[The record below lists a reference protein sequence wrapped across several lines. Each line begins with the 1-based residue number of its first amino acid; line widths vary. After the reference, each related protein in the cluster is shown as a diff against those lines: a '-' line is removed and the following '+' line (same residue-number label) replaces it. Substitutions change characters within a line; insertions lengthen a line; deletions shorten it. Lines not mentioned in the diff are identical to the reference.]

1 MSMANAFLRG
11 SLFAF
16 GLAGVLFALAAQ
28 AGAEATYVID
38 GSKAAQLDSCVEPT
52 DFMRRNHM
60 EVIKHQRD
68 ETVHN
73 GIRSTKHS
81 LAGCIEC
88 HVSQDADNQPVP
100 VNAEGQF
107 CIACHEF
114 AAVGMN
120 CFGCHASVPAYPEEQ
135 PAGQAAAG
143 GLGWHSSFAMSVP
156 RIEGLEPSGSQE
168 GDRP

>member
-1 MSMANAFLRG
+1 MANAIVRG
-11 SLFAF
+11 SLVRV
-16 GLAGVLFALAAQ
+16 GLTGVLFALALAVQ
-28 AGAEATYVID
+28 AAGEATYVIE

-60 EVIKHQRD
+60 EVIEHQRD

-81 LAGCIEC
+81 LAGCIDC
-88 HVSQDADNQPVP
+88 HTSYGADKVP
-100 VNAEGQF
+100 VSINAEGQF

-120 CFGCHASVPAYPEEQ
+120 CFGCHAGVPMQ
-135 PAGQAAAG
+135 PSAETGD
-143 GLGWHSSFAMSVP
+143 LPLP
-156 RIEGLEPSGSQE
+156 RIGHKVGLSTGEPEAVNVTRGVERGVSE
-168 GDRP
+168 

>member
-1 MSMANAFLRG
+1 MANAVVRG
-11 SLFAF
+11 SLISV
-16 GLAGVLFALAAQ
+16 GLAGALCALAVQ
-28 AGAEATYVID
+28 AAGESYVVP
-38 GSKAAQLDSCVEPT
+38 GSQAAQLESCVEPT

-88 HVSQDADNQPVP
+88 HVSAGADNQPVP
-100 VNAEGQF
+100 VNDEGQF
-107 CIACHEF
+107 CNACHDF

-120 CFGCHASVPAYPEEQ
+120 CFGCHANVPRYLE
-135 PAGQAAAG
+135 AGAGAQAQRSG
-143 GLGWHSSFAMSVP
+143 FGWHAPVAMSVSDGDALKP
-156 RIEGLEPSGSQE
+156 ELQGEGN
-168 GDRP
+168 

>member
-1 MSMANAFLRG
+1 MANAVVRG
-11 SLFAF
+11 TLISV
-16 GLAGVLFALAAQ
+16 GLAGVLCALAVQ
-28 AGAEATYVID
+28 AAGESYVVP
-38 GSKAAQLDSCVEPT
+38 GSQAAQSESCVEPT

-88 HVSQDADNQPVP
+88 HVSSGADDKPVP
-100 VNAEGQF
+100 VNGEGQF
-107 CIACHEF
+107 CNACHEF

-120 CFGCHASVPAYPEEQ
+120 CFGCHANVPDLKNAE
-135 PAGQAAAG
+135 AGAQAAPG
-143 GLGWHSSFAMSVP
+143 RFGWQSPIVMSVP
-156 RIEGLEPSGSQE
+156 GSEGLKPVLQGE
-168 GDRP
+168 GN

>member
-1 MSMANAFLRG
+1 MANAVVRGSFLRI
-11 SLFAF
+11 
-16 GLAGVLFALAAQ
+16 GLAGVLCALALQ
-28 AGAEATYVID
+28 ASGEATYLIE

-68 ETVHN
+68 DTVHN

-88 HVSQDADNQPVP
+88 HVSYAPENTPVP
-100 VNAEGQF
+100 VNAKGQF

-120 CFGCHASVPAYPEEQ
+120 CFGCHATVPSYGPTGAAELATRDGFGWHPPLVLSVPETKGPKPGVSEE
-135 PAGQAAAG
+135 GN
-143 GLGWHSSFAMSVP
+143 
-156 RIEGLEPSGSQE
+156 
-168 GDRP
+168 RP

>member
-1 MSMANAFLRG
+1 MANAVVRG
-11 SLFAF
+11 SLIAV
-16 GLAGVLFALAAQ
+16 GLAGVLCALAAQ
-28 AGAEATYVID
+28 AAGGGATYVID
-38 GSKAAQLDSCVEPT
+38 GSKAAQLGSCVEPT

-88 HVSQDADNQPVP
+88 HVSYGADNAPVP

-120 CFGCHASVPAYPEEQ
+120 CFGCHASVPSFLDATAVEN
-135 PAGQAAAG
+135 AA
-143 GLGWHSSFAMSVP
+143 LGALSWHPSFAMSVP
-156 RIEGLEPSGSQE
+156 ETEGLEPEGSGE

>member
-1 MSMANAFLRG
+1 MANAVLRG
-11 SLFAF
+11 SLISV
-16 GLAGVLFALAAQ
+16 GLAGALCVLAVQAA
-28 AGAEATYVID
+28 GDSFVVP
-38 GSKAAQLDSCVEPT
+38 GSKAANEEGCVEPT

-88 HVSQDADNQPVP
+88 HVSTGPDNRPVP
-100 VNAEGQF
+100 VDDQGQF
-107 CIACHEF
+107 CYACHEF

-120 CFGCHASVPAYPEEQ
+120 CFGCHANVPMSPD
-135 PAGQAAAG
+135 AGAGAQAARSG
-143 GLGWHSSFAMSVP
+143 FGWHAPVAMSQTSADLLKPVLQG
-156 RIEGLEPSGSQE
+156 EGN
-168 GDRP
+168 

>member
-1 MSMANAFLRG
+1 MANAVVRG
-11 SLFAF
+11 SLISV
-16 GLAGVLFALAAQ
+16 GLAGALCALAVQ
-28 AGAEATYVID
+28 AAGESYVVP
-38 GSKAAQLDSCVEPT
+38 GSQAAQLESCVEPT

-88 HVSQDADNQPVP
+88 HVSAGTDNQPVP
-100 VNAEGQF
+100 VNDEGQF
-107 CIACHEF
+107 CNACHDF

-120 CFGCHASVPAYPEEQ
+120 CFGCHATVPRHLDAVADAQARRGGFGWHAPVVMSVSGSDALQ
-135 PAGQAAAG
+135 PALQG
-143 GLGWHSSFAMSVP
+143 
-156 RIEGLEPSGSQE
+156 EGN
-168 GDRP
+168 

>member
-1 MSMANAFLRG
+1 MANAVVRG
-11 SLFAF
+11 CLVCV
-16 GLAGVLFALAAQ
+16 GLVGVLCALAVRA
-28 AGAEATYVID
+28 ADEATYVTE

-88 HVSQDADNQPVP
+88 HVSYAPDATPVP

-107 CIACHEF
+107 CIGCHEF

-120 CFGCHASVPAYPEEQ
+120 CFGCHASAPSYTDAE
-135 PAGQAAAG
+135 AAELAAREG
-143 GLGWHSSFAMSVP
+143 FGRRPPLAMSVP
-156 RIEGLEPSGSQE
+156 GTLGLNPDAPGEGSRQ
-168 GDRP
+168 